1 MGIDYRI
8 RELMAAIQRL
18 TGCGESSKHLK
29 IIGTKVNAGP
39 FLNLILTVDHG
50 QYKQAA
56 DTVEMPGTHIPG
68 WTPCL

>member
-1 MGIDYRI
+1 MGTEYQI
-8 RELMAAIQRL
+8 REPMAAVQRI
-18 TGCGESSKHLK
+18 TGCGESSKHLQ
-29 IIGTKVNAGP
+29 IIETKVNAGP

-50 QYKQAA
+50 QYKQAT